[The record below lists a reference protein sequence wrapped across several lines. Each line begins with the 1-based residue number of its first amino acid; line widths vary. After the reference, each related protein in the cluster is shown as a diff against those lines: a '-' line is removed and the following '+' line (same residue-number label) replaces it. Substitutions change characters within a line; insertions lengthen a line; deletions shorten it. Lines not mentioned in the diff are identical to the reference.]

1 MSVDTALEV
10 DLEPFHK
17 LQRFTPVRSF
27 FSVTVESHLASVV
40 ACIPDQPRDARPAV
54 SFTHVA
60 PFAVPLGSPCP
71 PCTRDEHR
79 LHTLNESTQSQEL
92 VPTR

>member
-17 LQRFTPVRSF
+17 LQRFTPVRSLL
-27 FSVTVESHLASVV
+27 SLSSCTYLASVV
-40 ACIPDQPRDARPAV
+40 ACIPDQPRDARPSV

-71 PCTRDEHR
+71 PRTRDEHR
-79 LHTLNESTQSQEL
+79 LHTLNESTQSQEF